1 MCLQLCDSTKRRQS
15 LLRQPQ
21 DWVSQR
27 KMLQRLRVARLQ
39 TNSTVYQRRRRG
51 WRVRLQMQLQL
62 MVEHMRAWVL
72 GQQQLLRQSLNEAL

>member
-1 MCLQLCDSTKRRQS
+1 MQRRQS
-15 LLRQPQ
+15 LLRQHQ

-27 KMLQRLRVARLQ
+27 KMLRRLRVARLQ
-39 TNSTVYQRRRRG
+39 TNSTVCQRRQRG

-62 MVEHMRAWVL
+62 MVGHMRAWVL